1 MVVSRAPLCIGRS
14 ALAPGRRVGRTCLSP
29 LGAAQEGECVRACV
43 CDTTIAAAARSRAK
57 RSCRGS
63 HSRAPLPAPGAS
75 SASPEAG
82 RRRRRAEEVLGR
94 QPRQPLPLGTTEKR
108 KKGGQTRRQGARLT
122 GLAAGLPPLGCW
134 GRGRRSLLNPPGF
147 LTWPLGCSLRYQR
160 YAPNV
165 MLRERREEKP
175 H

>member
-1 MVVSRAPLCIGRS
+1 MVSRAPLCIGRS
-14 ALAPGRRVGRTCLSP
+14 ALALGRGVGRTCLMP
-29 LGAAQEGECVRACV
+29 LGAAQEGECVRLCV
-43 CDTTIAAAARSRAK
+43 TTIAAAARSRAK
-57 RSCRGS
+57 RSWRGS
-63 HSRAPLPAPGAS
+63 HHRAPLPTPLAS
-75 SASPEAG
+75 SASPEAL
-82 RRRRRAEEVLGR
+82 RRRKRAEEALGR